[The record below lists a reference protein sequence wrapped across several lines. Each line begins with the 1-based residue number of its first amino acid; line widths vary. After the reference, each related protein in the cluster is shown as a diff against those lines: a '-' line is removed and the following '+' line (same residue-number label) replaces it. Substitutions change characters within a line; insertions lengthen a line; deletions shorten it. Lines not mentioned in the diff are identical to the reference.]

1 MTLYPSGHF
10 DLSSYN
16 THRHNQAH
24 THTHTDVVMVR
35 ALAVLGEVQERS
47 LGLTRKKVS
56 SDFLNHGTQQSH
68 NLPLTP
74 KQNVVWVNRRWR
86 ESPTCDVNVFH
97 KFSTWF
103 TEIARCLWTKSS
115 QRLYPLPQHKEFWNV
130 CNFQETLSSQRSLS
144 WISGR
149 TWTVKNHHWRK
160 NPPYFMLWWCS
171 G

>member
-1 MTLYPSGHF
+1 MTPRSIVLVCQLLCRTTVLLMTLYPSGHF

-47 LGLTRKKVS
+47 LGLTRKKFS
-56 SDFLNHGTQQSH
+56 
-68 NLPLTP
+68 
-74 KQNVVWVNRRWR
+74 
-86 ESPTCDVNVFH
+86 H

-130 CNFQETLSSQRSLS
+130 CNFQETLSSQRSVS